1 MATHKKN
8 TIERE
13 GVVVRFAGDSGDG
26 MQFTGSQF
34 TIAAALAGN
43 DLATLPDFPAEI
55 RAPKGTVGGVSGFQ
69 VQIGKNEVFTPGD
82 LADVLVA
89 MNPAALR
96 SNLIHVREGGT
107 IIIDE
112 DSFSKRSFARAGYEN
127 DPREDGSLS
136 AYRMIEAP
144 VTSLTKEALATTGL
158 DQKSILRARNM
169 FVLGLMY
176 WMFDRSMEQT
186 EQVIQTKF
194 GKKAPEV
201 AEGNIAALQA
211 GYNYGITTEAMP
223 ALYKVPPAKQT
234 KGLYRHISGN
244 IATAWGL
251 MAAREKLGLTL
262 YYGSYPITPASD
274 ILHELAKYRNMDVI
288 TVQAEDEIA
297 AVCSA
302 IGASYPGHI
311 GVTASSGPGI
321 ALKGEAM
328 GLALMAELPLVI
340 VNVQRSGPST
350 GLPTKTEQGDLTMS
364 VHGRNGDS
372 PAIVLAPGTPSQCF
386 DFAYEGVKLSIEHMT
401 PVILLTD
408 AYLANGSEPWRIPT
422 EDSLPDIKLPLPE
435 ALGEDEIFEPYR
447 RDPDRLSRYWAKPGM
462 KGLEHRIGGLEK
474 EMVTGDVS
482 YDPANHEAMV
492 RLRAEKVAR
501 VARYIPQ
508 LELLGPPSGDLL
520 LVGWGSTYGA
530 LRTAVEEL
538 LAEGHMVSLAHFNY
552 INPLP
557 ENTAEVFEKFDHLLV
572 AELNLGQ
579 FARFLRGKLPQF
591 QYDQYNKIQGL
602 PFTVS
607 ELKQKILGLI
617 D

>member
-1 MATHKKN
+1 
-8 TIERE
+8 
-13 GVVVRFAGDSGDG
+13 
-26 MQFTGSQF
+26 
-34 TIAAALAGN
+34 
-43 DLATLPDFPAEI
+43 
-55 RAPKGTVGGVSGFQ
+55 
-69 VQIGKNEVFTPGD
+69 
-82 LADVLVA
+82 
-89 MNPAALR
+89 NPAALL
-96 SNLIHVREGGT
+96 SNLSHVRQAGT
-107 IIIDE
+107 IILDE
-112 DSFSKRSFARAGYEN
+112 DSFSSRSLKRAGYET
-127 DPREDGSLS
+127 DPREDGSLD
-136 AYRMIEAP
+136 AYQVIQAP
-144 VTSLTKEALATTGL
+144 VTNLTREALSTTGL

-176 WMFDRSMEQT
+176 WMFDRPLTQT
-186 EQVIQTKF
+186 EEVIARKF
-194 GKKAPEV
+194 GKTAPDV

-211 GYNYGITTEAMP
+211 GYNYGVTTETMP
-223 ALYKVPPAKQT
+223 SLYKVPAARHEH
-234 KGLYRHISGN
+234 GLYRHISGN

-274 ILHELAKYRNMDVI
+274 ILHELAKYRQLDVI

-302 IGASYPGHI
+302 IGASYAGHI

-340 VNVQRSGPST
+340 VNVQRAGPST

-386 DFAYEGVKLSIEHMT
+386 DFAYQAVKLAVEHMT

-408 AYLANGSEPWRIPT
+408 AYLANGSEPWRIP
-422 EDSLPDIKLPLPE
+422 EMAALPE
-435 ALGEDEIFEPYR
+435 IQIPQPEIPEEGESFEPYK
-447 RDPDRLSRYWAKPGM
+447 RDPAKLSRYWAKPGM
-462 KGLEHRIGGLEK
+462 EGLEHRIGGLEK
-474 EMVTGDVS
+474 ELQTGNVS

-501 VARYIPQ
+501 VANYLPE
-508 LELLGPPSGDLL
+508 LEVFGPPSGDLL
-520 LVGWGSTYGA
+520 LIGWGSTYGA

-538 LAEGHMVSLAHFNY
+538 LQDGHMVSLAHFNY

-557 ENTAEVFEKFDHLLV
+557 SNTAEIFKNFDHLLV
-572 AELNLGQ
+572 SELNLGQ

-607 ELKQKILGLI
+607 ELKEKILKMIG
-617 D
+617 